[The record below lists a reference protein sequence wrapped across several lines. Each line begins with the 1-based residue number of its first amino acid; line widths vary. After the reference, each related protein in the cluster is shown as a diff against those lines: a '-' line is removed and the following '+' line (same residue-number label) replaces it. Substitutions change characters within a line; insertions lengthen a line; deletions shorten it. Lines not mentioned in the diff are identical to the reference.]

1 MVGAAMDRTLADPPL
16 KVRTMIVDGLGEQ
29 EDSCG
34 APAVYRAL
42 EAKDDGNDMVYR
54 TMAPWYDGQGI
65 FDGSAVGA
73 IGWDADTA
81 KWWRWNVPLKY
92 GFAPPTINHVFLPGH
107 KIMVQVQSSR
117 FPLHDRNPHT
127 FVPNIVFAEPEYYVK
142 AMQGIAVAGPDRSHI
157 SLPVV
162 K

>member
-1 MVGAAMDRTLADPPL
+1 MDRTLADPPL

>member
-1 MVGAAMDRTLADPPL
+1 MDRTLAGPPL
-16 KVRTMIVDGLGEQ
+16 KVRTMIVSGLWDQ

-54 TMAPWYDGQGI
+54 TMAPWYNGQGI

-81 KWWRWNVPLKY
+81 KCWRWNVPLKY
-92 GFAPPTINHVFLPGH
+92 GFAPPTTHHVVLPGH
-107 KIMVQVQSSR
+107 KIMGQVQSSR
-117 FPLHDRNPHT
+117 FPLHDRNPQT
-127 FVPNIVFAEPEYYVK
+127 FVANILFAEPKDYVK

>member
-1 MVGAAMDRTLADPPL
+1 MDRTFAGPPL
-16 KVRTMIVDGLGEQ
+16 KVCTMIVDGLWDQ

-54 TMAPWYDGQGI
+54 TMSPWYRGQGI
-65 FDGSAVGA
+65 FDGSAVGT

-81 KWWRWNVPLKY
+81 KWRRWNVLLKY
-92 GFAPPTINHVFLPGH
+92 GFALPTTKHVFLPGH
-107 KIMVQVQSSR
+107 KTMGQVQPSR

-127 FVPNIVFAEPEYYVK
+127 FVPNIVFAEPVYYVK
-142 AMQGIAVAGPDRSHI
+142 ATQRIAVAGPDRSHI

-162 K
+162 N

>member
-1 MVGAAMDRTLADPPL
+1 MDRTLADPPL

-42 EAKDDGNDMVYR
+42 EAKDDGNDMVYW